1 MADSSYVRLQRI
13 VYETICDPPEGYRIG
28 EIVTGLI
35 MTLIAVNVIMSILET
50 EETVYELAP
59 DLFYYFEFVSVVI
72 FTVEYILMIWSCTV
86 FNEYN
91 SCFVGRIKAIL
102 RPMAIVD
109 VLAIAPFYLN
119 LALENNSV
127 DLRFLRTLRLFR
139 LIRLFRHSQLSEAF
153 KTLLDAVKSKQRQ
166 LGMGMAI
173 YILIV
178 LICSSIM
185 FIIES
190 GVENTK
196 FTSIPASLW
205 WGVVTMTTI
214 GYGDMVPEST
224 LGKVFASIV
233 AYLGLCSLALPVG
246 ILGAGFI
253 KYTDLN
259 NPKKASPQDTA
270 QEDDIS
276 SCCNSITQ
284 QQQNQEEQQQIRHL
298 LLTLKAIKDVI
309 QEKYS
314 ITTTKGII
322 ITASKQLQ
330 EEFDYDIESPP
341 APNLSQ
347 EN

>member
-1 MADSSYVRLQRI
+1 
-13 VYETICDPPEGYRIG
+13 
-28 EIVTGLI
+28 
-35 MTLIAVNVIMSILET
+35 
-50 EETVYELAP
+50 
-59 DLFYYFEFVSVVI
+59 
-72 FTVEYILMIWSCTV
+72 
-86 FNEYN
+86 
-91 SCFVGRIKAIL
+91 
-102 RPMAIVD
+102 
-109 VLAIAPFYLN
+109 
-119 LALENNSV
+119 
-127 DLRFLRTLRLFR
+127 
-139 LIRLFRHSQLSEAF
+139 
-153 KTLLDAVKSKQRQ
+153 
-166 LGMGMAI
+166 
-173 YILIV
+173 
-178 LICSSIM
+178 
-185 FIIES
+185 
-190 GVENTK
+190 
-196 FTSIPASLW
+196 
-205 WGVVTMTTI
+205 MTTI
-214 GYGDMVPEST
+214 GYGDMVPETT
-224 LGKVFASIV
+224 LGKVCASLV
-233 AYLGLCSLALPVG
+233 AYLGLCTLALPVG

-330 EEFDYDIESPP
+330 EEFEYDIETPP